1 MGFNGITIMGRRSKQ
16 KTNGG
21 NKPGAAATSAINKSK
36 KNKNL
41 FKVSDVKQK
50 KKPKEVQGKLK
61 KIKEAVTKKQEKV
74 DANLR
79 DLHKDLVVK
88 KPQASTSKPLKPTKK
103 PAPNTKNLSDKL
115 GNFKF

>member
-1 MGFNGITIMGRRSKQ
+1 MGRRSKQ
-16 KTNGG
+16 KTAGG
-21 NKPGAAATSAINKSK
+21 NKPGANAGGSSALNKKSNKS
-36 KNKNL
+36 KNL
-41 FKVSDVKQK
+41 FKVADSKQK

-79 DLHKDLVVK
+79 DLHQDLVIK
-88 KPQASTSKPLKPTKK
+88 KPKASTSKPLKPTKK
-103 PAPNTKNLSDKL
+103 PAANTKNISDKL